1 MEKIKDN
8 KSYIDLWKDNMI
20 NIQLNRWNDQELT
33 TLKKHMT
40 ENVSQEEIFSLF
52 DNKCKDSIY
61 VK

>member
-8 KSYIDLWKDNMI
+8 KSYIELWKDNMI

-40 ENVSQEEIFSLF
+40 ENVSQEEMAKLIYNQMVIILF
-52 DNKCKDSIY
+52 FK
-61 VK
+61 